1 MGLTAV
7 SLFAGCGG
15 FCEGIELAGFEVK
28 VAVEWDRFSCETY
41 RYNFPKT
48 PLFEGDIHNFLFP
61 KPEDHRKKY
70 KLDNVDLV
78 FGGPPCQGFSQIGPR
93 DLLDDR
99 NELYQQY
106 ARVVRELRPR
116 AFVMENVPN
125 ILLMKKGHFRD
136 AIIKHFAGMGYKNTT
151 YLKVLATDFGVPQT
165 RERVFFFGTRDGEN
179 MPFDLKSLAAAILE
193 GEKIDRPVTVSE
205 AIGDLPRAVVP
216 SGQTMP
222 YGKAVKTSAFLREM
236 RLDGKGTIYSS
247 AAKRRRGLGPKDP
260 VVLHN
265 HHTKE
270 IQERRKRLIALLA
283 PGAKADSLPAE
294 IWNGARPEKWRRL
307 HPDLP
312 SYTILAQMHRDLS
325 EWVHPSEQRWITVRE
340 AARLQSF
347 HDGFVF
353 RSSEWQM
360 LKQIGNAVPP
370 LLGRAAGIMIHAIL
384 DVCDGKNLP
393 AVSELRSLPIAESRS
408 AMLPTRKLVKKTLVS
423 V

>member
-7 SLFAGCGG
+7 SLFSGCGG

-48 PLFEGDIHNFLFP
+48 PLFEGDIHDFLTRRG
-61 KPEDHRKKY
+61 EDHRKKY
-70 KLDNVDLV
+70 RLKDVDLV

-93 DLLDDR
+93 DLFDDR

-106 ARVVRELRPR
+106 ARVVKELQPR
-116 AFVMENVPN
+116 AFLMENVPN
-125 ILLMKKGHFRD
+125 LLLMKKGYFRD
-136 AIIKHFAGMGYKNTT
+136 AILAHFAGMGYSNTS
-151 YLKVLATDFGVPQT
+151 YIKVSAADFGVPQT
-165 RERVFFFGTRDGEN
+165 RERVFFFGTRDDQP
-179 MPFDLKSLAAAILE
+179 MPFDLKELALSLL
-193 GEKIDRPVTVSE
+193 GKSKVSRPVTVAE
-205 AIGDLPRAVVP
+205 AIGDLPRNVVP
-216 SGQTMP
+216 SGKTMA
-222 YGKAVKTSAFLREM
+222 YDKFVKPSAFQKEM
-236 RLDGKGTIYSS
+236 RLDQRGAVYTR
-247 AAKRRRGLGPKDP
+247 AMKRRRGIGPKDD

-265 HHTKE
+265 QHTKE
-270 IQERRKRLIALLA
+270 IQEKRKKLIALLA
-283 PGAKADSLPAE
+283 PGAKADSLPKH

-307 HPDLP
+307 DPSLP

-370 LLGRAAGIMIHAIL
+370 LLARSAGMMMHGIL
-384 DVCDGKNLP
+384 EVCDGKGLP
-393 AVSELRSLPIAESRS
+393 KTEEVQPVAKAKVATTQKPK
-408 AMLPTRKLVKKTLVS
+408 KLLKAA
-423 V
+423 